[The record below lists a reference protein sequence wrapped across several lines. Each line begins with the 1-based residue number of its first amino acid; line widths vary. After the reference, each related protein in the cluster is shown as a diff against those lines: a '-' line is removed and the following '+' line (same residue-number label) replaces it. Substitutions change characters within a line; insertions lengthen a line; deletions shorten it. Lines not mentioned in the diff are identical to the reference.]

1 MYYMFRLHYSRL
13 NRHKRNRKLTWS
25 PVKRI
30 PIRSPPKKKSREG
43 PWTDNEMR
51 SLIEFVALYKD
62 LQTSESECPSMRPDH
77 VYWSKTAEYVKLV
90 VGSSRSCK
98 YHFANIKFD
107 V

>member
-1 MYYMFRLHYSRL
+1 M
-13 NRHKRNRKLTWS
+13 KRT
-25 PVKRI
+25 

-62 LQTSESECPSMRPDH
+62 LQASESEWPSMRPDH
-77 VYWSKTAEYVKLV
+77 DYWSKKAEYVKLV

-98 YHFANIKFD
+98 YHFANIKFAI
-107 V
+107 